1 MRRNRIMNNG
11 LYTCFRQILLQ
22 SVSLRTTDG
31 KNMEYMGIPVSH
43 LRQGNQRIHNPIDII
58 TRNQF
63 ASFDILLKMFQ
74 FDI

>member
-31 KNMEYMGIPVSH
+31 KIWNTWAYQSRTFGKVTKGFTIR
-43 LRQGNQRIHNPIDII
+43 LI
-58 TRNQF
+58 
-63 ASFDILLKMFQ
+63 
-74 FDI
+74 